1 MNQSAKVRAIY
12 QELRQAVGVTA
23 SAAEILSCAAS
34 LVELFSS
41 EDDVPTSEFSEERQ
55 PNYMLPVD
63 VALANSGWRMLSREW
78 AQLGWE
84 TSEGCGGRRPS
95 DWLMI

>member
-12 QELRQAVGVTA
+12 QELRQVVGLKA
-23 SAAEILSCAAS
+23 SAAEMLACAAS
-34 LVELFSS
+34 LVELFSL
-41 EDDVPTSEFSEERQ
+41 DDNIPACELNEGRQ

-63 VALANSGWRMLSREW
+63 VALADGGWRTLSREW
-78 AQLGWE
+78 VQMGWE